1 MSPATVSLSF
11 LRRSAAA
18 LALCLVVPAL
28 ATPLTAQS
36 MPPRRAPHTALAP
49 AAASTQAPPP
59 LRLAE
64 RAGAAP
70 LAALRSAEEGAA
82 DQLAALAAWNRT
94 RRVPWKIGF
103 SRPLLAPR
111 RVTLGAL
118 APEAKPAPLGGGL
131 VGRSASGG
139 TVWSASVQ
147 VAGAYR
153 LRLHLAA
160 VALPDSARLWVWG
173 RGGTAHAFAPS
184 LRGADGGLWTPGVTG
199 DTIYL
204 EVEVPAAAL
213 AAPGPTGAKG
223 AARFALDAVSQSFR
237 LDAKGQ
243 PIAALAPREGECLVD
258 VSCVKPAA
266 FAHLDDLEHAVG
278 LLDFLDTGGEFLCSG
293 GLLNDVAEDGI
304 PYMLTA
310 NHCFDNQTS
319 ASSLIVFWD
328 FRSAS
333 CNGAS
338 PDLDSLPASEG
349 ATLLATDPQSDFTF
363 LRLASV
369 PAGRTFLGWN
379 AAASAVGEG
388 VHLFRAS
395 QALGDKLTFSMSI
408 VHTAGVPVC
417 DDAPRPDFLYATD
430 TSGGTFGGSSG
441 APAVLADGSVVG
453 QLLGG
458 CGVDDPEN
466 GCDYTNSEL
475 DGAFSVTYPKIALWL
490 SQPGHVTPAP
500 CIAGPATLCLLSGRF
515 QVDATFDAGA
525 SGSGTAQAVP
535 LTDDSGYLWFFSAAN
550 VESVV
555 KVLDGCPVDQRYWV
569 FSGGLTDV
577 QVVLRVI
584 DTVNGTVRTYI
595 NPTGTAFQPI
605 QDTGAFATCP

>member
-1 MSPATVSLSF
+1 MSFEMPLRS

-18 LALCLVVPAL
+18 LALSLSVPAL
-28 ATPLTAQS
+28 AAPLAAQS
-36 MPPRRAPHTALAP
+36 VPPLRAPEALAP
-49 AAASTQAPPP
+49 AAADVQSPP

-70 LAALRSAEEGAA
+70 FAALRSAEEAAA
-82 DQLAALAAWNRT
+82 DRLAALGAWNRN
-94 RRVPWKIGF
+94 RRVPWQIGF
-103 SRPLLAPR
+103 SRPLPAPR

-118 APEAKPAPLGGGL
+118 AAESAPAPLAGGL

-139 TVWSASVQ
+139 TVWSASFQ

-153 LRLHLAA
+153 LRLHLAG
-160 VALPDSARLWVWG
+160 VSLPASARLWVWG
-173 RGGTAHAFAPS
+173 RSGTAHAFSPS
-184 LRGADGGLWTPGVTG
+184 LRGADGGLWTPGVSG
-199 DTIYL
+199 DTLYL

-213 AAPGPTGAKG
+213 AASGGG
-223 AARFALDAVSQSFR
+223 AALRFAPDAVSQSFR

-266 FAHLDDLEHAVG
+266 FAHLADLEHAVG

-293 GLLNDVAEDGI
+293 SLLNDVAEDGT
-304 PYMLTA
+304 PYLLTA
-310 NHCFDNQTS
+310 NHCFDNQS
-319 ASSLIVFWD
+319 AASSLIVYWELH
-328 FRSAS
+328 SAS
-333 CNGAS
+333 CNGAA
-338 PDLDSLPASEG
+338 PDLDTLPTSQGAS
-349 ATLLATDPQSDFTF
+349 LLATDPTSDFTF

-388 VHLFRAS
+388 VKLFRAS
-395 QALGDKLTFSMSI
+395 QAEGDKLTFSTSV
-408 VHTAGVPVC
+408 VHTTGVPVC
-417 DDAPRPDFLYATD
+417 DGAPRPDFIYATD
-430 TSGGTFGGSSG
+430 VTGGTFGGSSG

-458 CGVDDPEN
+458 CGVNDPEN
-466 GCDYTNSEL
+466 GCDYTNSEI
-475 DGAFSVTYPKIALWL
+475 DGAFSVTYPKISPWL
-490 SQPGHVTPAP
+490 SQPGHVTPSP
-500 CIAGPATLCLLSGRF
+500 CIAGPATLCLLGGRF
-515 QVDATFDAGA
+515 QVDATYDAGS

-535 LTDDSGYLWFFSAAN
+535 LTDDSGYLWFFNAAN

-555 KVLDGCPVDQRYWV
+555 KVIDGCAVNQRKWV
-569 FSGGLTDV
+569 FAGGLTDV

-584 DTVNGTVRTYI
+584 DTLNGTVATYV
-595 NPTGTAFQPI
+595 NPQGAAFQPI